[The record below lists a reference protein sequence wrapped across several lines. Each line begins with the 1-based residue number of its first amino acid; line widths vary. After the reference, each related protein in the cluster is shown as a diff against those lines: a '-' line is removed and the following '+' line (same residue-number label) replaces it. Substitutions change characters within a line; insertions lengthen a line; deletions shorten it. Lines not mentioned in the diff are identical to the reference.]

1 MQKKLEMKKLMFS
14 LIAVL
19 CTVISFG
26 GDVTNADFKKE
37 KWIKKS
43 YSFKAGNTLDIQ
55 NKYGD
60 VVISNW
66 DKDSVKFEIHVI
78 SYGDKLDRVMDKLE
92 EIEINFVHTGS
103 YVSANTEWIAV
114 SPWSKSLD
122 EIRNSLNS
130 SSRVEVNYRVYLP
143 KKADLNLDNKFG
155 DVFLPKINGN
165 LQADIAHGSFRA
177 DEITKIRHL
186 KVKYGDAR
194 IRRTD
199 NASIDIS
206 FGDLEIEEITEDLIL
221 NSTGADISIEKA
233 EHVTIY
239 SKKDEFRIESVGKI
253 EGTATLSDIRVEG
266 LKSSIDINCKLGSLK
281 MKDIQAGFE
290 RINIDSYLTDITLI
304 TDGNVQ
310 SGFKVTSENARFSYD
325 SSVKIESENTL
336 DKTTVYNGKIGNS
349 SKAQIIIHAKNG
361 SIIISA

>member
-1 MQKKLEMKKLMFS
+1 MFS
-14 LIAVL
+14 LIGVL
-19 CTVISFG
+19 YLTLCYG

-66 DKDSVKFEIHVI
+66 EKDSVKFEIHVI

-103 YVSANTEWIAV
+103 YVSANTEWNAA

-155 DVFLPKINGN
+155 DVFLPTINGN

-194 IRRTD
+194 IRKSN

-206 FGDLEIEEITEDLIL
+206 FGDLEIEELTEDLII
-221 NSTGADISIEKA
+221 NSTGADISIEKVN
-233 EHVTIY
+233 HLTFY
-239 SKKDEFRIESVGKI
+239 SKKDEIRIESVEKM

-266 LKSSIDINCKLGSLK
+266 LENSIDINCKLGSLK
-281 MKDIQAGFE
+281 LKDMEAGFE
-290 RINIDSYLTDITLI
+290 RIHVDSYLTDITLI
-304 TDGNVQ
+304 TDNNVQ
-310 SGFKVTSENARFSYD
+310 SGFSVTAENAKFSYD
-325 SSVKIESENTL
+325 TSVKIESKNTL
-336 DKTTVYNGKIGNS
+336 EKITVYNGKIGTNV
-349 SKAQIIIHAKNG
+349 KAQIIIHAKNG
-361 SIIISA
+361 SVSISA

>member
-1 MQKKLEMKKLMFS
+1 MKKLMFS
-14 LIAVL
+14 LITILSTAV
-19 CTVISFG
+19 CFG

-43 YSFKAGNTLDIQ
+43 YSFKGGNTLDIQ

-66 DKDSVKFEIHVI
+66 EKDSVKFEIHVI

-92 EIEINFVHTGS
+92 EIEIDFVHTGS
-103 YVSANTEWIAV
+103 YVSANTEWISA

-130 SSRVEVNYRVYLP
+130 SSRVEVNYRVFLP

-155 DVFLPKINGN
+155 DVFLPTIMGS

-194 IRRTD
+194 IKKSNT
-199 NASIDIS
+199 ASIDIS
-206 FGDLEIEEITEDLIL
+206 FGDLEIEEITEELIL
-221 NSTGADISIEKA
+221 NSTGADVSIERVK
-233 EHVTIY
+233 HLTFY
-239 SKKDEFRIESVGKI
+239 SKKDELRVESVGKM

-266 LKSSIDINCKLGSLK
+266 LENSIDINCKLGSLK
-281 MKDIQAGFE
+281 LKNMETDFE
-290 RINIDSYLTDITLI
+290 RINVDSYLTDITLI
-304 TDGNVQ
+304 TDNNVQ
-310 SGFKVTSENARFSYD
+310 SGISVTSENAKFSYD
-325 SSVKIESENTL
+325 TSVKIESTNTL
-336 DKTTVYNGKIGNS
+336 DKATVYNGKIGSNV
-349 SKAQIIIHAKNG
+349 KAQIIIHAKNG
-361 SIIISA
+361 SISISA

>member
-1 MQKKLEMKKLMFS
+1 MKKLMFS
-14 LIAVL
+14 LLGILSITL
-19 CTVISFG
+19 CFG

-66 DKDSVKFEIHVI
+66 EKDSVKFEIHVI

-92 EIEINFVHTGS
+92 EIEVSFVHTGS
-103 YVSANTEWIAV
+103 YVSANTEWISS

-130 SSRVEVNYRVYLP
+130 SSRVEVNYHIYLP

-155 DVFLPKINGN
+155 DVFLPIINGS

-177 DEITKIRHL
+177 DEISKIRHL

-194 IRRTD
+194 IKKSNT
-199 NASIDIS
+199 ASIDIS
-206 FGDLEIEEITEDLIL
+206 FGDLEIEEITADLIL
-221 NSTGADISIEKA
+221 NSTGADISIEKVK
-233 EHVTIY
+233 HLTFY
-239 SKKDEFRIESVGKI
+239 SKKDELRIESVGKM
-253 EGTATLSDIRVEG
+253 EGTATLSDIRIEG
-266 LKSSIDINCKLGSLK
+266 LEHSIDINCKLGSLK
-281 MKDIQAGFE
+281 LKDMEAGFE
-290 RINIDSYLTDITLI
+290 HVHVDSYLTDITLI

-310 SGFKVTSENARFSYD
+310 SGFSVTAENAKFSYD
-325 SSVKIESENTL
+325 TSVKVESQNTR
-336 DKTTVYNGKIGNS
+336 DKTTVYNGKIGTNV
-349 SKAQIIIHAKNG
+349 KAQIIIHAKNG
-361 SIIISA
+361 SVNISA